1 MNVSKKNCKGAVGK
15 TGSKRASA
23 KRVEE
28 DVHDYFHD
36 DGDDEDEID
45 GEEEDEVEDKGPTLD
60 ELPYP
65 DELASCSPAMREI
78 AQGVS
83 EEMGAYLEDRV

>member
-1 MNVSKKNCKGAVGK
+1 MQ
-15 TGSKRASA
+15 R
-23 KRVEE
+23 
-28 DVHDYFHD
+28 
-36 DGDDEDEID
+36 
-45 GEEEDEVEDKGPTLD
+45 PTLD

-78 AQGVS
+78 AQDVS